1 MPRSAPHLVGHG
13 TPCPLFDGEDAMDV
27 IGHYDEGVGVDTGKV
42 IGNIDPAGTISPIG
56 LRSMRPDS
64 TLPNK
69 QCLRN
74 AQIVT
79 K

>member
-1 MPRSAPHLVGHG
+1 
-13 TPCPLFDGEDAMDV
+13 MDV
-27 IGHYDEGVGVDTGKV
+27 IRHYDEGVGFDTGKV
-42 IGNIDPAGTISPIG
+42 IGNIDPAGTHH
-56 LRSMRPDS
+56 LADRTEVMRPDS

>member
-1 MPRSAPHLVGHG
+1 
-13 TPCPLFDGEDAMDV
+13 MDV